1 MRMDSEIWSEGLDEV
16 CSNFQLDISC
26 LLDNE
31 LDQGA
36 AGRAMVHMEA
46 CSCCR
51 SFFEDTRLQ
60 VQMNRDMS
68 DPSRLFARV
77 AMLTGGHAQGG
88 ASAAESIDLVHRL
101 ATIFYQLGKAYVLA
115 SIDAGYRERVF
126 EAVVPLEAGQ
136 TRGRGFVDGVL
147 MNGKGEIGGLDWQR
161 ARAMLNGRLERIESP
176 LEKGR
181 RLLEEAIATDP
192 SHEEARLYLAF
203 LHGHEGK
210 RIRAAEE
217 YREIFNTAISD
228 TNRGHAA
235 IQLGRLH
242 SAEKDYRKAI
252 ACWRWVTMSGLAEG
266 DERFFVARFNL
277 GMVYALMRNQGRALT
292 YFRELLDRHPGRV
305 GEVAALF
312 SRSPRLR
319 EAIDAQ
325 AGFGEALVRT
335 CPELFS
341 CTPNTTGSAE
351 ADLESTGNPSTGEN
365 GTGPIGAPEE
375 EA

>member
-1 MRMDSEIWSEGLDEV
+1 MKPEIWSEGLDEV

-51 SFFEDTRLQ
+51 AFFEDTRLQ
-60 VQMNRDMS
+60 VQMNRDLA
-68 DPSRLFARV
+68 DPSRLFARI
-77 AMLTGGHAQGG
+77 AMLTGRTSSAA
-88 ASAAESIDLVHRL
+88 ASAAENIDLVHRL

-115 SIDAGYRERVF
+115 SIDPGYRERVF
-126 EAVVPLEAGQ
+126 ETVVPLEAGQ

-147 MNGKGEIGGLDWQR
+147 MNGKGEAGGLDWQR

-176 LEKGR
+176 MEKGR

-217 YREIFNTAISD
+217 YRAIFNSAISD
-228 TNRGHAA
+228 SNRGHAA

-252 ACWRWVTMSGLAEG
+252 ACWRWVTMSGLADE

-277 GMVYALMRNQGRALT
+277 GMVYALMRNQGRSLA
-292 YFRELLDRHPGRV
+292 YFRELLDRHPERV
-305 GEVAALF
+305 GEIAGLF
-312 SRSPRLR
+312 GRSPRLR

-325 AGFGEALVRT
+325 SGFGEALVQT

-341 CTPNTTGSAE
+341 CTAEPAGSP
-351 ADLESTGNPSTGEN
+351 ESDPEGGL
-365 GTGPIGAPEE
+365 EE